1 MFRWVAGRRLSPGT
15 VFRLGLLLGAV
26 CLAVLALFCEPAPAA
41 PGDVELL
48 FTYGSEKQNW
58 LTDVTAAFNK
68 ANIPTLSGKRIQVT
82 AVPMGSGESMEE
94 VLSERRK
101 AHLISPASGAFIEL
115 GNADARAKGANVLID
130 PTKTKNLVLSPVVIA
145 MWKPMAE
152 SLGWPSK
159 PVGWGEVLELAKHQ
173 EGWKALKPEY
183 EVWGKLKFGHT
194 HPELSNSGLISVLAE
209 VYAGAK
215 KVQGLTEDDV
225 KRPEVGKF
233 LEDIERSMVHYG
245 HSTGF
250 FGKKMFEE
258 GPGYLSAAVLYEN
271 MVIESYSLKNPTDFP
286 LVAIYPREG
295 TFWSDHPVGIVER
308 PWVTKDHRDAA
319 NIYIDYLRAKPQQ
332 LKAMTYGF
340 RPGDEGIDLV
350 APIDAKHGVDP
361 NEPKQVLPVPT
372 APVMRSI
379 IELWKERKKHIR
391 LVLVVDTSGSMR
403 MDQKLTNAQAGA
415 GELIDMLG
423 DRDTMCLL
431 SFNNK
436 PAWVFEKEVAMNP
449 DGKKLA
455 KQKIGLLFPMG
466 ETALYDSIAL
476 AEQHIAN
483 NPQPDM
489 ISVVVVLTD
498 GEDNKSKLEKVEDLL
513 PKIKY
518 DPEKLPTRIFTIAYG
533 MDANKDVLKKVSDAS
548 KAKSYEG
555 TPENIKKVF
564 KTIVSEL

>member
-1 MFRWVAGRRLSPGT
+1 MFRWVAGRHNSPGT

-26 CLAVLALFCEPAPAA
+26 CLAGLVLFCEPAPAA
-41 PGDVELL
+41 PGDLELL

-58 LTDVTAAFNK
+58 LTDVTTAFNK
-68 ANIPTLSGKRIQVT
+68 ANILTPSGKRIQVT
-82 AVPMGSGESMEE
+82 AVPLGSGESMEE
-94 VLSERRK
+94 VLTERRK

-115 GNADARAKGANVLID
+115 GNAEARAKGGNLLID

-152 SLGWPSK
+152 ALGWPSR
-159 PVGWGEVLELAKHQ
+159 PVGWGEVLDLAKHP

-183 EVWGKLKFGHT
+183 EVWGKLKLGHT

-215 KVQGLTEDDV
+215 KVQGLTEEDV

-233 LEDIERSMVHYG
+233 VEDIERAMVHYG

-258 GPGYLSAAVLYEN
+258 GAGYLSAAVLYEN

-308 PWVTKDHRDAA
+308 PWVTKEHRDAA
-319 NIYIDYLRAKPQQ
+319 NIYIDYLRARPQQ
-332 LKAMTYGF
+332 LKAMTFGF
-340 RPGDEGIDLV
+340 RPGDESIDLV

-372 APVMRSI
+372 APVMKSI

-391 LVLVVDTSGSMR
+391 IVLVVDTSGSMR
-403 MDQKLTNAQAGA
+403 MDQKLINAQAGA

-436 PAWVFEKEVAMNP
+436 PSWVFEKEVAMNL

-476 AEQHIAN
+476 AEQHIVN

-518 DPEKLPTRIFTIAYG
+518 DPEKLATRIFTIAYG
-533 MDANKDVLKKVSDAS
+533 TDANKDVLKKVSDAS
-548 KAKSYEG
+548 KAKTYEG

>member
-1 MFRWVAGRRLSPGT
+1 MIRWVAGRRISPGT
-15 VFRLGLLLGAV
+15 GLRLGLLLGAL
-26 CLAVLALFCEPAPAA
+26 CLAALALVREPAAAA
-41 PGDVELL
+41 PPELEL
-48 FTYGSEKQNW
+48 VFTYGSEKQNW
-58 LTDVTAAFNK
+58 LTDVTTVFNN
-68 ANIPTLSGKRIQVT
+68 AGYVTASGKKIKVT
-82 AVPMGSGESMEE
+82 AIPLGSGESIDD

-115 GNADARAKGANVLID
+115 GNADSRAKTGNVLID

-159 PVGWGEVLELAKHQ
+159 PIGWGEVLDLAKHQ
-173 EGWKALKPEY
+173 EGWKALRPEY

-215 KVQGLTEDDV
+215 KIQGLTEEDV

-233 LEDIERSMVHYG
+233 LEDIEKSVVHYG

-308 PWVTKDHRDAA
+308 PWVTPEHRDAA
-319 NIYIDYLRAKPQQ
+319 KVYINYLREKPQQ
-332 LKAMTYGF
+332 LKAMAYGF
-340 RPGDEGIDLV
+340 RPGDESIDLV

-361 NEPKQVLPVPT
+361 NEPKQVLPVPS
-372 APVMRSI
+372 APVMKSI
-379 IELWKERKKHIR
+379 LDLWKERKKHVRI
-391 LVLVVDTSGSMR
+391 VLVVDTSGSMR

-436 PAWVFEKEVAMNP
+436 PAWVFEKEVAMTA

-455 KQKIGLLFPMG
+455 RQKIGLLFPMG

-476 AEQHIAN
+476 AEQHIAKD
-483 NPQPDM
+483 PQPDM

-498 GEDNKSKLEKVEDLL
+498 GEDNKSKIERVEDLI

-518 DPEKLPTRIFTIAYG
+518 DPEKLATRIFTIAYG
-533 MDANKDVLKKVSDAS
+533 TDANKDVLKKVSDAS
-548 KAKSYEG
+548 KAKTYEG
-555 TPENIKKVF
+555 TPENIKKIF
-564 KTIVSEL
+564 KAIVSEL